1 MAVLPYLC
9 THSGRAMQYG
19 VHKDLLQ
26 NIREWI
32 AGGKDS
38 AILAA
43 IADAHPADLAELI
56 NELKRQDAAYFFRL
70 LESELQADVLLE
82 LDDDVRETLLE
93 SFTSKEIAEELIEN
107 VDSDDA
113 ADLLAEL
120 SEEKQ
125 EEVISLLEDEEQAS
139 DIIDLLTYEE
149 GTAGALMGK
158 ELVSVNLNWTVAQ
171 AIREMRSQAEDLEH
185 VYSIYVIDEK
195 GSLVGT
201 LSMKSLVFASASMRT
216 QIRDLFREDNVITV
230 DVNTRAEEVAN
241 IMEKYDLVAVP
252 VVNENNILLGRITID
267 DVVDVMKE
275 EADKDYQ
282 LASGI
287 SEDVEADDN
296 VWTLTRA
303 RLPWILIGMG
313 GGLLSAQ
320 IIGVFDISEH
330 PEMALFMPLI
340 AATGGNVGVQSSA
353 LVVKA
358 LASQNVYSDTLPQRL
373 MKEFGV
379 GLLNGVICSTIIL
392 LVSLISPIH
401 VSLGITASIAL
412 LSVILFAGFMGT
424 WIPITLNRFGID
436 PALAT
441 GPFITTTN
449 DIVGLII
456 YFTVGHWVMASF
468 V

>member
-1 MAVLPYLC
+1 
-9 THSGRAMQYG
+9 
-19 VHKDLLQ
+19 
-26 NIREWI
+26 
-32 AGGKDS
+32 
-38 AILAA
+38 
-43 IADAHPADLAELI
+43 
-56 NELKRQDAAYFFRL
+56 
-70 LESELQADVLLE
+70 
-82 LDDDVRETLLE
+82 
-93 SFTSKEIAEELIEN
+93 
-107 VDSDDA
+107 
-113 ADLLAEL
+113 
-120 SEEKQ
+120 
-125 EEVISLLEDEEQAS
+125 
-139 DIIDLLTYEE
+139 
-149 GTAGALMGK
+149 
-158 ELVSVNLNWTVAQ
+158 
-171 AIREMRSQAEDLEH
+171 
-185 VYSIYVIDEK
+185 
-195 GSLVGT
+195 
-201 LSMKSLVFASASMRT
+201 MRT